1 MPMENDYEYF
11 VRDCY
16 TGIITITGTP
26 IALIYSEGLK
36 SWADATVCSRNRQV
50 WLLNIFLRVV
60 QDKTQGNHHNHF
72 VFESIDVGASRSV
85 SRG

>member
-36 SWADATVCSRNRQV
+36 CGQMPQSALGSASLASKHISSNSTRQDP
-50 WLLNIFLRVV
+50 R
-60 QDKTQGNHHNHF
+60 
-72 VFESIDVGASRSV
+72 
-85 SRG
+85 